1 MTIQYY
7 RTAIQ
12 NQNQNQNQ
20 NQFEIIGNF
29 STVPVPEFQYCP
41 EFQKSPSAT
50 DANFA
55 DGGMVG
61 QEFPRGRARDTRARP
76 TQFSDPA

>member
-1 MTIQYY
+1 MLMTIQYY

-20 NQFEIIGNF
+20 NQSEIIGNS

-41 EFQKSPSAT
+41 DPVNEFSDLGTEASKP
-50 DANFA
+50 
-55 DGGMVG
+55 
-61 QEFPRGRARDTRARP
+61 RARISGSGLRS
-76 TQFSDPA
+76 FSAQVDSELTAS

>member
-12 NQNQNQNQ
+12 NQNQNQ
-20 NQFEIIGNF
+20 FEITRN
-29 STVPVPEFQYCP
+29 SYTVPVPEFQYCP
-41 EFQKSPSAT
+41 EFQ
-50 DANFA
+50 NFRIPLQRLTRSVA
-55 DGGMVG
+55 EGGMVG

-76 TQFSDPA
+76 TQYSDPA